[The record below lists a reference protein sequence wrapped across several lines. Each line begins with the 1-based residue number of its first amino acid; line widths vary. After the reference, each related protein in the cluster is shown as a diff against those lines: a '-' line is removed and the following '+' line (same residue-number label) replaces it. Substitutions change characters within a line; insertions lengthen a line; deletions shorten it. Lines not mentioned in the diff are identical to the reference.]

1 MLLRDSEYK
10 GKADYNLVLSL
21 ACGALGR
28 DAGGYRMTF
37 RKLVEGSK
45 RLADKAKEE

>member
-1 MLLRDSEYK
+1 MAE
-10 GKADYNLVLSL
+10 VLSL